1 MWHNIFRK
9 YIGITTVF
17 SSVSEKNVKFIFAE
31 QLKTFERKA
40 FFKERGTKLRL
51 TEFYKLKI
59 MRREKMLK

>member
-40 FFKERGTKLRL
+40 FFKDGKLL
-51 TEFYKLKI
+51 AVHPPDNDKEEIFEEI
-59 MRREKMLK
+59 E